1 MSETP
6 ARPSNAILAAFAG
19 PCLPFAALGLA
30 LIVHLQNFY
39 AVSVGLPLAM
49 TGILFGVARSLDIGA
64 DPFLGGWMDRTRSP
78 IGRFKPWMIGGTV
91 LLMLGSYKLFLPPA
105 DVGAGFVTAWLVVVY
120 VGFSMVVL
128 AQTSWAATLS
138 SDYDE
143 RSRVYGWW
151 QVGNV
156 TGMLL
161 VLLLPVI
168 VAQRGGTQADGVAAM
183 GLFIVILLPL
193 TVGLAVW
200 KVPEPQAQAPSHG
213 ALKDYFAFFK
223 LSSVRRLML
232 TDLLYGLA
240 PGITGAL
247 ALFYFE
253 AVKAMTPFQSNIL
266 IFTYFLAGLVGAPIW
281 SLLSMKIGKH
291 RALAAAG
298 VVYAAA
304 YIVVWLA
311 PAGSFLMALLS
322 MALVG
327 VPFSAGQILLRS
339 MLADV
344 GDEQTLIS
352 GEDRTGMLFA
362 LLTLTNKIGTLLSAI
377 VFVPLAL
384 ADFDKTPGAANAPFA
399 LQVLTGLFV
408 AAPMAVLVLSSM
420 IIRRFPIDH
429 ARQAAVRA
437 ALTAR
442 TLAARETQV

>member
-1 MSETP
+1 MTEFA
-6 ARPSNAILAAFAG
+6 ARPSNATLAAFAG

-39 AVSVGLPLAM
+39 AVSVGLPLAV
-49 TGILFGVARSLDIGA
+49 TGVMFGVARSLDIGA
-64 DPFLGGWMDRTRSP
+64 DPFLGGWMDRTRTR
-78 IGRFKPWMIGGTV
+78 IGRFKPWMIAGTGM
-91 LLMLGSYKLFLPPA
+91 LMLGAYMLFLPPA
-105 DVGAGFVTAWLVVVY
+105 GIGVGFVTLWLVVVY

-156 TGMLL
+156 IGMLL

-168 VAQRGGTQADGVAAM
+168 VAKRGGTQTEGVAAM

-200 KVPEPQAQAPSHG
+200 KVPEPVAETQSHG
-213 ALKDYFAFFK
+213 TLKDYFAFFR

-253 AVKAMTPFQSNIL
+253 AVKDMTAFQSNIL
-266 IFTYFLAGLVGAPIW
+266 IFTYFLAGLVGAPVW

-291 RALAAAG
+291 KALAGAG
-298 VVYAAA
+298 LVYAAA
-304 YIVVWLA
+304 YIAVWLA
-311 PAGSFLMALLS
+311 PAGSFAMALMS
-322 MALVG
+322 MTLVG
-327 VPFSAGQILLRS
+327 IPFSAGQILLRS

-344 GDEQTLIS
+344 GDEQTLAS

-362 LLTLTNKIGTLLSAI
+362 LLTLTNKVGTLLSAI

-384 ADFDKTPGAANAPFA
+384 ADFDKAPGAVNTPDA
-399 LQVLTGLFV
+399 LQVLTALFV
-408 AAPMAVLVLSSM
+408 AAPMAVLLVSSF
-420 IIRRFPIDH
+420 IIRRFPIDE
-429 ARQAAVRA
+429 ARQIAVRA
-437 ALTAR
+437 ALAER
-442 TLAARETQV
+442 RAAAVEPSS

>member
-1 MSETP
+1 MTETP
-6 ARPSNAILAAFAG
+6 ARPSNRTLAAFAG

-39 AVSVGLPLAM
+39 AVSVGLPLAI
-49 TGILFGVARSLDIGA
+49 TGIMFGVARSLDIGA
-64 DPFLGGWMDRTRSP
+64 DPFLGGWMDRTRTP
-78 IGRFKPWMIGGTV
+78 IGRFKPWMIGGTGM
-91 LLMLGSYKLFLPPA
+91 LMVGSYMLFLPPA
-105 DVGAGFVTAWLVVVY
+105 GVGVGFVTLWLVVVY

-138 SDYDE
+138 TDYDE

-156 TGMLL
+156 VGMLL

-168 VAQRGGTQADGVAAM
+168 VAQRGGSQRDGVAAM

-200 KVPEPQAQAPSHG
+200 KVPEPKVQTQSHG
-213 ALKDYFAFFK
+213 TLKDYFAFFK

-253 AVKAMTPFQSNIL
+253 AVKSMTAFQSNIL
-266 IFTYFLAGLVGAPIW
+266 IFTYFMAGLVGAPIW
-281 SLLSMKIGKH
+281 SFLSMKIGKH
-291 RALAAAG
+291 RALALAG
-298 VVYAAA
+298 LVYAAA
-304 YIVVWLA
+304 YIAVWLA
-311 PAGSFLMALLS
+311 PARSFPMALMS

-327 VPFSAGQILLRS
+327 IPFSAGQILLRS

-344 GDEQTLIS
+344 GDEQTLMS

-362 LLTLTNKIGTLLSAI
+362 LLTLTNKIGTLLSAV

-384 ADFDKTPGAANAPFA
+384 ADFDKTPGAGNAPLA
-399 LQVLTGLFV
+399 LNVLTALFV
-408 AAPMAVLVLSSM
+408 AAPMAVLLLSSM
-420 IIRRFPIDH
+420 IIRRFPIDE
-429 ARQAAVRA
+429 ARQLAVRQ

-442 TLAARETQV
+442 NLTAPDPAV